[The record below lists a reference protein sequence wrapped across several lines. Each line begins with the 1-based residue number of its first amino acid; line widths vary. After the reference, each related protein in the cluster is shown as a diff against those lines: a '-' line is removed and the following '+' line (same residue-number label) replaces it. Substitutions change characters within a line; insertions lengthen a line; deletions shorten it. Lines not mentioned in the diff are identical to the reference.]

1 MSAGLAQSIECQ
13 PVLPSDRR
21 LEFQETREPLVV
33 HAVPGNPSVIDRFGT
48 YLVPNLP
55 GARLFTVKELAARW
69 AVCTAT
75 IYSLAK
81 SGKLESLRIGNSIRI
96 MVTAVAHYEQARVG
110 AKAERHR
117 ASKDGS

>member
-1 MSAGLAQSIECQ
+1 MSAEFAQSIKCQ
-13 PVLPSDRR
+13 QVPPSSKP
-21 LEFQETREPLVV
+21 LEFQATTEALPI
-33 HAVPGNPSVIDRFGT
+33 HSVPVNPSVIDRFGT